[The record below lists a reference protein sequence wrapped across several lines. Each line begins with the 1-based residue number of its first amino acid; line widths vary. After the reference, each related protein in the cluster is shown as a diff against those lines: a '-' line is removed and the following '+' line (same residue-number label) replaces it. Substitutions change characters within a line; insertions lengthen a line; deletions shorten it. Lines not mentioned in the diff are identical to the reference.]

1 MIRNNVLN
9 IFTEVIYPTTS
20 FIKQGIILFQVIK
33 IELKQILFLLF
44 LLLIIYFICK
54 KEI

>member
-33 IELKQILFLLF
+33 IELKQILFLL
-44 LLLIIYFICK
+44 LIIYFICK
-54 KEI
+54 KKI